1 MLFRS
6 KSADEFEALLME
18 DALTLVRY
26 GGANDKAATAIDRA
40 KTLVAASKRVGQ
52 PDRLTDDIAGLGG
65 IGAAESTLNVMLQI
79 QRGDINRRIQSQLQE
94 HAAADKATAKPRVQ
108 SEGPT

>member
-1 MLFRS
+1 
-6 KSADEFEALLME
+6 
-18 DALTLVRY
+18 
-26 GGANDKAATAIDRA
+26 
-40 KTLVAASKRVGQ
+40 
-52 PDRLTDDIAGLGG
+52 
-65 IGAAESTLNVMLQI
+65 MLQI